1 VEQDSAASANKI
13 SRISKDSSQRR
24 VVVSLALLNSQQ
36 LQQALVVSVAL
47 QAFNSI
53 PLRRAYS
60 PSLLSQASADS
71 PLRSALLLKQEDS
84 LDSPP
89 SSSSSQLSL
98 QADSLLVRVQIL
110 LPVHSDSKLKQSRP
124 ALVDSGRVQVRHLLL
139 EMALVDLEHRNSL
152 LLLPLAVVRQ
162 PLAPSQL
169 EVSSVSQQR
178 RHLDNRNNRLV
189 DCLESLR

>member
-1 VEQDSAASANKI
+1 MFGGSGGTGFGGFGQQNQQNQQGQQPAQGGGLFGAPQQPASTTGFG
-13 SRISKDSSQRR
+13 
-24 VVVSLALLNSQQ
+24 
-36 LQQALVVSVAL
+36 
-47 QAFNSI
+47 FNSI